1 MSFLSSLDIA
11 GSALTAENYRMSL
24 ISQNLANQNTTRTS
38 SGEPYRRKQA
48 VFEERSLSFRD
59 TLDGVV
65 QTNSGSGGV
74 RVAEVVESQKDFTP
88 VYDPDHPDA
97 NEEGYVMYPNVN
109 NTEEIA
115 DLMAATRA
123 YEANIT
129 ALNAVKAIMTKAL
142 EIGK

>member
-1 MSFLSSLDIA
+1 MSFLGSLDIA

-24 ISQNLANQNTTRTS
+24 ISQNLANKNTTRTS
-38 SGEPYRRKQA
+38 NGEPYRRKQA
-48 VFEERSLSFRD
+48 VFQERELTFAQ

-65 QTNSGSGGV
+65 QQANAGGV
-74 RVAEVVESQKDFTP
+74 RVSEVVESQKDFTP
-88 VYDPDHPDA
+88 VYDPSHPDA

-109 NTEEIA
+109 STEEIA

-129 ALNAVKAIMTKAL
+129 ALNTVKSIMTKAL